1 MKLKV
6 SVEARASFLQKETG
20 EVLNICQEF
29 VQECEEGSDD
39 FNEILREYESITETK
54 RSEADDID
62 SYDRKMLE
70 YLGRVLQKTA
80 ADRILDIRE
89 VFVKQI
95 QNPDLCCAV
104 IYFGG
109 WILSARD
116 FSGVEIKALKT
127 NISKS

>member
-1 MKLKV
+1 MKLKA
-6 SVEARASFLQKETG
+6 SVEARASFLQRDTG
-20 EVLNICQEF
+20 KVLDICQEF
-29 VQECEEGSDD
+29 AQEYEEGSDD
-39 FNEILREYESITETK
+39 FNAMLKEYEGITETK
-54 RSEADDID
+54 RSEADDLD